1 MMKSE
6 IVDFL
11 EKLEKQ
17 LSELNYSIPADGEL
31 SEQLDNIIFSVA
43 CHADIINAET
53 IEND

>member
-1 MMKSE
+1 MNKSE
-6 IVDFL
+6 IIDFL

-17 LSELNYSIPADGEL
+17 LSELNYSIPADSEL
-31 SEQLDNIIFSVA
+31 SEKLDDIIFSVS